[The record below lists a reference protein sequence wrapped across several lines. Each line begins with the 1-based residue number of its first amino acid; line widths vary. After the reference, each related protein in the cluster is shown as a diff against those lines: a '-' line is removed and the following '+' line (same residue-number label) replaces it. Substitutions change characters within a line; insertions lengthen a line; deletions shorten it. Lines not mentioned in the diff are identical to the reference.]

1 MDRNFIVAMILAAII
16 LIGWDVAV
24 LGPQRR
30 AIEAERAAQAEAASA
45 ERPAVDD
52 LTGLSVETAQTAEES
67 ISRTRAARVA
77 IESPT
82 VIGSINL
89 EGAIVDDLS
98 LKQYRMTLDPRS
110 AMVRILAPRDVAHGQ
125 YVDHG
130 AATFLAGAQLS
141 TQALA
146 WTAPAGARLTPQS
159 PVTLTASAGALR
171 FEKTFTID
179 ERYMIAVKHTVT
191 NAGDVA
197 ARVQPYGFVI
207 QRGIPDN
214 LVHLPVHEGPIFVA
228 DAQLVQR
235 KYKNAAKN
243 AVEAAG
249 AAGWAGITSQYW
261 LAAVAPP
268 RAEGFTASMKN
279 VGDLAAPIFRS
290 GYLLAERD
298 LPAGASITFD
308 GRAFSGPKE
317 VSLLRDY
324 QKPGGDAAVGVHALD
339 RAIDWGMLSFLT
351 RPTLALLDFFGER
364 VGNIGISILLL
375 TLVVRALMFPLANK
389 SFESMS
395 KMKKLQPQV
404 EELKKRFP
412 DDQMKLQQE
421 MMALYKRE
429 KLNPLAGCVPVLLQ
443 IPVFFALYKAL
454 SFAIELRHAPFFGW
468 IKDLSAPDPTTVFNL
483 FGLIPW
489 DPTSVPLI
497 GAFLAI
503 GVLPLAYGVAM
514 WLQTKLN
521 PPAPD
526 PIQQQIMTML
536 PIVFVFIFA
545 GFASGLVLYW
555 LFSAVLSILQQW
567 VIMKRYGV
575 EVDFI
580 GNLGLRKKKPAS
592 PAKT

>member
-1 MDRNFIVAMILAAII
+1 MDRNFIVAMILAAVI

-30 AIEAERAAQAEAASA
+30 AIEAERAAQAEAAQA
-45 ERPAVDD
+45 ERPVVDD
-52 LTGLSVETAQTAEES
+52 LTGLSAETAETAEES
-67 ISRTRAARVA
+67 IGRTSAQRVA
-77 IESPT
+77 IETPT
-82 VIGSINL
+82 VVGSINL

-98 LKQYRMTLDPRS
+98 LKDYRTALDPRS
-110 AMVRILAPRDVAHGQ
+110 PMVRILAPRDIAHGQ

-130 AATFLAGAQLS
+130 AATFTVGVQLS

-146 WTAPAGARLTPQS
+146 WTAPAGARLTPQT
-159 PVTLTASAGALR
+159 PVTLTATSGPLR
-171 FEKTFTID
+171 FEKTFSID
-179 ERYMIAVKHTVT
+179 DRYMIEVRQTVT
-191 NAGDVA
+191 NAGDAPV
-197 ARVQPYGFVI
+197 RVQPYGFVI
-207 QRGIPDN
+207 QRGIPEN

-228 DAQLVQR
+228 DAQLAQR
-235 KYKNAAKN
+235 KYKNAVKA

-290 GYLLAERD
+290 GYLLAEREVA
-298 LPAGASITFD
+298 PGASVAFA

-317 VSLLRDY
+317 VQLLRSY
-324 QKPGGDAAVGVHALD
+324 QKPGGDAAAGVHAFD

-351 RPTLALLDFFGER
+351 RPTLALLDFFADKI
-364 VGNIGISILLL
+364 GNIGISILLL
-375 TLVVRALMFPLANK
+375 TLVVRSLMFPLANK

-443 IPVFFALYKAL
+443 IPVFFALYKSL

-483 FGLIPW
+483 FGLLPW
-489 DPTSVPLI
+489 DPTSAPLI
-497 GAFLAI
+497 GGFLAI
-503 GVLPLAYGVAM
+503 GALPLAYGVAM

-526 PIQQQIMTML
+526 PMQQQIMTML

-555 LFSAVLSILQQW
+555 LFSAVLSIAQQW
-567 VIMKRYGV
+567 VIMKRNGV
-575 EVDFI
+575 EVDLI
-580 GNLGLRKKKPAS
+580 GNLGLRKKKPAA